1 MASVQPSLPFDHF
14 SGKLSRK
21 ERIVMRTRN
30 GRTHAY
36 AITNPYTGP
45 LAESRK
51 RAISTFSEAVRLCKI
66 EMSDPECLAY
76 WQDRY
81 IQYRKA
87 AQKHLARA
95 NTKFLGT
102 PASSSASA
110 NTRSSDKFYSTLRG
124 FIIASLSAQF
134 KASNTSD

>member
-1 MASVQPSLPFDHF
+1 MAKVEPSLPFDHF

-51 RAISTFSEAVRLCKI
+51 RAISTFSQAVRQCKT
-66 EMSDPECLAY
+66 EMSDPERLAF

-87 AQKHLARA
+87 ANKHVERA
-95 NTKFLGT
+95 NAKFLGT
-102 PASSSASA
+102 
-110 NTRSSDKFYSTLRG
+110 TSDKFYSTLRG